1 MNIFLLVLPWAAI
14 GAALAVVAAGAVMG
28 KNVFK
33 KQGVAWVLT
42 IVMVCVSIG
51 VGYAKAPVNNPAPE
65 PTDAPRS
72 TPSGSSTSYV
82 WDNARVLSD
91 QEIQVLD
98 QRNDRLWDRYRASIG
113 VVTCNYGGDDLY
125 DYALQCAED
134 MGLGGYDFTVVLDI
148 QGDNYWLLQG
158 NDIRRDFTDSDCSN
172 YAYEYMEYEFAHGFY
187 GEALLSLTEAL
198 EVWYGNY
205 YG

>member
-14 GAALAVVAAGAVMG
+14 GIALALVAAGAVAG

-33 KQGVAWVLT
+33 KQGVAWGLTVL
-42 IVMVCVSIG
+42 MVFAAVGI
-51 VGYAKAPVNNPAPE
+51 GYARSPVVGTPE
-65 PTDAPRS
+65 PRPDVPNAPA
-72 TPSGSSTSYV
+72 SGQSYV
-82 WDNARVLSD
+82 WDDAQVLSD
-91 QEIQVLD
+91 REVQVLND
-98 QRNDRLWDRYRASIG
+98 RNDRLWDRYSASIG

-125 DYALQCAED
+125 DYALQCAAD

-148 QGDNYWLLQG
+148 QGNNYWLLQG
-158 NDIRRDFTDSDCSN
+158 NDIRRDFTDNDCSN

>member
-14 GAALAVVAAGAVMG
+14 GIALALVAAGAVAG

-33 KQGVAWVLT
+33 KQGVAWGLT
-42 IVMVCVSIG
+42 ALMVFAAVGI
-51 VGYAKAPVNNPAPE
+51 GYARSPVVGTPE
-65 PTDAPRS
+65 PRPDVPNAPA
-72 TPSGSSTSYV
+72 SGQSYV
-82 WDNARVLSD
+82 WDDARVLSD
-91 QEIQVLD
+91 REVQVLND
-98 QRNDRLWDRYRASIG
+98 RNDRLWDRYSASIG

-125 DYALQCAED
+125 DYALQCAAD

-148 QGDNYWLLQG
+148 QGNNYWLLQG
-158 NDIRRDFTDSDCSN
+158 NDIRRDFTDNDCSN